1 MKEEY
6 SHGAPGL
13 CGLEEEFTGR
23 RFPFGCGVYFKPAPT
38 KCSVDKACA
47 RACFGIFLG
56 HPLSP
61 GCRWNGAYLGGSL
74 ADFVDLDHSEDASA
88 GGGGAD
94 LRTRHQGGVP
104 PCIGNHVPA
113 DGEVSIC

>member
-1 MKEEY
+1 MCFMKEEY

-61 GCRWNGAYLGGSL
+61 GCRWNGAYLVGSL
-74 ADFVDLDHSEDASA
+74 AP
-88 GGGGAD
+88 D

>member
-1 MKEEY
+1 MCFMKEEY

-61 GCRWNGAYLGGSL
+61 GCRWNGAYLVGSL

-88 GGGGAD
+88 GEGGGG
-94 LRTRHQGGVP
+94 RSTNTP
-104 PCIGNHVPA
+104 PRWCASLHR
-113 DGEVSIC
+113 ESRSR

>member
-1 MKEEY
+1 MCFMKEEY

-47 RACFGIFLG
+47 RACFGIILG

-61 GCRWNGAYLGGSL
+61 GCRWNGAYLVGSL

-88 GGGGAD
+88 GGV
-94 LRTRHQGGVP
+94 RIHE
-104 PCIGNHVPA
+104 HVTNVGFIIA
-113 DGEVSIC
+113 SCVTFHDGPI